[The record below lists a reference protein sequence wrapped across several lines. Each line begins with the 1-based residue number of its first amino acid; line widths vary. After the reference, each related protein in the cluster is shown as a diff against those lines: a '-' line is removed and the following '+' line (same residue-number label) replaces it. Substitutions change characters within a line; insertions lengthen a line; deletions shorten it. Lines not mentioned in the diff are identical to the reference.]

1 MCIPTESPRSQ
12 NYTLD
17 DSPLLIKGKST
28 AVATFHGQK

>member
-1 MCIPTESPRSQ
+1 MHPYRVPSLK

-28 AVATFHGQK
+28 AMAIFHAQK